1 MHREVAL
8 AALQAGKHLWVEK
21 PVGRGLE
28 DTQAVAEAARRAGVV
43 TAVGFCYRFAP
54 AVQHA
59 RALIASGAIGEVNHY
74 RGTFLADYANRPD
87 AAASWRFE
95 RAAAG
100 SGALGDLMAHVVD
113 LTHHLVGPIERLSG
127 RTATMIPKRPR
138 QTTEGTHFSR
148 VESDDLVDV
157 ENEDWAGALV
167 ELAGGTVGSI
177 EASRVAVGPR
187 VGMGFEVHG
196 TEGALSW
203 ELERMN
209 ELRRFQLSDDGD
221 EGYTTILV
229 GAQHPD
235 FAAFQP
241 GAGVPMGYDDLRVL
255 EARNFL
261 TAVRDGR
268 QREPGVDEML
278 ATARVLDAIER
289 SAGSGAWEATAMT
302 PKVANAP
309 LSYGAF
315 EMTVGTDFVVPGA
328 RAHPRGDR
336 RRRLRGH
343 RPRPARLLRRGRRAA
358 RAAGGQRPRGRRRL
372 RPHAILR
379 GRGVRGGRA
388 RPAPHAGSV
397 RRRRRDRR
405 ATRAVRRGRARARRQ
420 SRSRRRGAASC
431 GSATSAGARS
441 PTTWTAR
448 PTAARERGYE
458 PVFHHHTSTY
468 VEGLP
473 EIERF
478 LEDTDVELLL
488 DSGHIAVAGG
498 DAKTALGDWSERIGA
513 VHIKDV
519 RLDVLA
525 GVKAERA
532 DTLTAWRRGL
542 FCALGQGDVDLGGFC
557 GALTERGY
565 DGWVVVEQDRVLG
578 DAGDFDAA
586 AAEQV
591 ANREWLREHAGW

>member
-1 MHREVAL
+1 MERQIGIGVVGMGWMGRVHSAAYRRVLEHFPDLGVRPRLLVAADTSEDRRRHAERVGFETTTADWREVIANPAVEVVNVTLPNVMHREVAL

-87 AAASWRFE
+87 TAASWRFE

-268 QREPGVDEML
+268 QREPGVEEML

-289 SAGSGAWEATAMT
+289 SAGSGVWEATA
-302 PKVANAP
+302 
-309 LSYGAF
+309 
-315 EMTVGTDFVVPGA
+315 
-328 RAHPRGDR
+328 
-336 RRRLRGH
+336 
-343 RPRPARLLRRGRRAA
+343 
-358 RAAGGQRPRGRRRL
+358 
-372 RPHAILR
+372 
-379 GRGVRGGRA
+379 
-388 RPAPHAGSV
+388 
-397 RRRRRDRR
+397 
-405 ATRAVRRGRARARRQ
+405 
-420 SRSRRRGAASC
+420 
-431 GSATSAGARS
+431 
-441 PTTWTAR
+441 
-448 PTAARERGYE
+448 
-458 PVFHHHTSTY
+458 
-468 VEGLP
+468 
-473 EIERF
+473 
-478 LEDTDVELLL
+478 
-488 DSGHIAVAGG
+488 
-498 DAKTALGDWSERIGA
+498 
-513 VHIKDV
+513 
-519 RLDVLA
+519 
-525 GVKAERA
+525 
-532 DTLTAWRRGL
+532 
-542 FCALGQGDVDLGGFC
+542 
-557 GALTERGY
+557 
-565 DGWVVVEQDRVLG
+565 
-578 DAGDFDAA
+578 
-586 AAEQV
+586 
-591 ANREWLREHAGW
+591 